1 MRMRRE
7 IMRSEGDDSSQ
18 TSREKE
24 MEAKIANEK
33 NQASKS
39 SISLLRCIKEFTV
52 SYFINDS
59 IKH

>member
-39 SISLLRCIKEFTV
+39 SIRSLRCIRIIYGITF
-52 SYFINDS
+52 NQ
-59 IKH
+59 